1 MKQQQARA
9 AIGLTALGAFLV
21 ACSGTP
27 PASTPSPSSSPA
39 EAPLASKVEG
49 NFATWAEGNVA
60 TTYNP
65 DYVPIGAKAEAS
77 VSVRGEGTETK
88 LMVHAL
94 MPNRHYGAHAHVKP
108 CGVDG
113 AAAGPHYQDRMDPVT
128 PSVDPTYANAK
139 NEIWLD
145 FLTNAEGNASV
156 ESSVDW
162 KARGGEAQSIII
174 HENHT
179 MTDAGKAGTAGTRLA
194 CIDVDFTPTQ

>member
-1 MKQQQARA
+1 MKQQYAQA

-21 ACSGTP
+21 ACSGTSPAGTP
-27 PASTPSPSSSPA
+27 PTSAPPA
-39 EAPLASKVEG
+39 EAPLASRAEG
-49 NFATWAEGNVA
+49 NFAAWAEGNVA

-65 DYVPIGAKAEAS
+65 DLVPVGAKAES
-77 VSVRGEGTETK
+77 TVTVRSDGTETK
-88 LMVHAL
+88 LMVHGL

-113 AAAGPHYQDRMDPVT
+113 AAAGPHYQDQIDPVA
-128 PSVDPTYANAK
+128 PSVDPAYANAK

-145 FLTNAEGNASV
+145 FLTDAQGDASA

-162 KARGGEAQSIII
+162 KARGGEAQSITI

-179 MTDAGKAGTAGTRLA
+179 MTEAGKAGTAGTRLA
-194 CIDVDFTPTQ
+194 CIDVNFTPTK